1 MKTNSSLNC
10 KMRSVLKMEPPRDK
24 WNFVLLIFVI
34 HGIGTLMPWNM
45 FITAKSYFVDFKLG
59 SETNSTSPYAS
70 NFLQYHNFAAQIPNV
85 VFNWLN
91 IFVNLGGDLTKRIV
105 FSILLELALFILTV
119 ILAMVDSSDW
129 PGIFF
134 WTTMITVVLLNM
146 AGGIYQNTIYGMV
159 ATHPFK
165 YTGAVVLG
173 SNICGL
179 FVSILSIASNSI
191 FSSKR
196 TAAIYYFITAMVV
209 LLACFDT
216 FFALPLNKFY
226 RYNQISRK
234 SDKETNYNKVTTVP
248 YWTIFKQAS
257 LQLYNVFFT
266 FFITLSIFPS
276 VHSDIKVSSNAFFI
290 QKADLFTSVTCFLTF
305 NLFAML
311 GSLTTSWI
319 QWPSP
324 KYLAVPVTLRIVFIP
339 LFLYCNYHPLNVTR
353 TLPILI
359 TNDWVYWIIAAV
371 MSWSSGYLSSLA
383 MMYAPQS
390 VEPKYQVKAGMF
402 AAAML
407 ITGIFAGIVFSFL
420 NPSFVG
426 Y

>member
-1 MKTNSSLNC
+1 MGI
-10 KMRSVLKMEPPRDK
+10 VLKMEPPRDK

-45 FITAKSYFVDFKLG
+45 FITAKDYFVNYKLG
-59 SETNSTSPYAS
+59 NSTNSQEYAE

-91 IFVNLGGDLTKRIV
+91 IFVNLGGDLTTRIV

-119 ILAMVDSSDW
+119 ILAMVDSSNW
-129 PGIFF
+129 PGGFF

-159 ATHPFK
+159 ATHPVK

-226 RYNQISRK
+226 RYNQLSRK
-234 SDKETNYNKVTTVP
+234 PEEETDEKKESVIP
-248 YWTIFKQAS
+248 YWNIFKKSS

-266 FFITLSIFPS
+266 FFVTLSIFPS
-276 VHSDIKVSSNAFFI
+276 VHSDIKLSTSSNFI
-290 QKADLFTSVTCFLTF
+290 IQSPVLFTSVTCFLTF

-311 GSLTTSWI
+311 GSLTTSWM
-319 QWPSP
+319 QWPGP
-324 KYLAVPVTLRIVFIP
+324 KYLAIPVTLRIIFIP
-339 LFLYCNYHPLNVTR
+339 LFLYCNYQPLNTTR
-353 TLPILI
+353 TLPVII
-359 TNDWVYWIIAAV
+359 QNEWIYWFIAV
-371 MSWSSGYLSSLA
+371 LMSWSSGYLSSLA
-383 MMYAPQS
+383 MMYAPQT

-407 ITGIFAGIVFSFL
+407 ITGIFGGILFSFL
-420 NPSFVG
+420 NPQFIV
-426 Y
+426 

>member
-1 MKTNSSLNC
+1 
-10 KMRSVLKMEPPRDK
+10 MEPPKDK
-24 WNFVLLIFVI
+24 WNFVLLIFVV

-45 FITAKSYFVDFKLG
+45 FITAKSYFVDYKL
-59 SETNSTSPYAS
+59 SDNTNSTSSTTYAS

-119 ILAMVDSSDW
+119 ILAMVDSSNW
-129 PGIFF
+129 PGVFF
-134 WTTMITVVLLNM
+134 WTTMVTVVLLNM
-146 AGGIYQNTIYGMV
+146 AGGVYQNTIYGMV

-179 FVSILSIASNSI
+179 FVSILSIVSNSI
-191 FSSKR
+191 FTSKR

-226 RYNQISRK
+226 RYNQLSRNSVDEEK
-234 SDKETNYNKVTTVP
+234 KFKGSSVP
-248 YWTIFKQAS
+248 YWAIFKKIS
-257 LQLYNVFFT
+257 LQLYNVFCT
-266 FFITLSIFPS
+266 FFVTLAIFPS
-276 VHSDIKVSSNAFFI
+276 VHSDIKASSNNFI
-290 QKADLFTSVTCFLTF
+290 IQDPGLFTSVTCFLTF

-311 GSLTTSWI
+311 GSLTTSWV
-319 QWPSP
+319 QWPGP
-324 KYLAVPVTLRIVFIP
+324 KYLFVPVTLRIVFIP
-339 LFLYCNYHPLNVTR
+339 LFLYCNYLPLNVDR
-353 TLPILI
+353 KLPVLI
-359 TNDWVYWIIAAV
+359 SNEWAYWLIAII

-383 MMYAPQS
+383 MMYAPEK

-407 ITGIFAGIVFSFL
+407 ITGIFAGILFSFL
-420 NPSFVG
+420 NPYLVA
-426 Y
+426 